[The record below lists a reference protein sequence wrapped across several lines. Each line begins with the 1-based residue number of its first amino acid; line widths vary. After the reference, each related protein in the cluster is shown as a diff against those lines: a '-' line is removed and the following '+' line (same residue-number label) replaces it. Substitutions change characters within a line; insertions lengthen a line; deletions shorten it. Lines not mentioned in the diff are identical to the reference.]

1 MFFRRVTPKVQTFAE
16 RVDLLKQAGFV
27 TQSQLGGRV
36 KVSKHGISAIV
47 GDEGD
52 NHWTIEKA
60 GPVIGGEMATLLNMG
75 YQMFLETPEG
85 KRYPATAEQLKS
97 LHAFEVDVKAT
108 LGLTD
113 LYNTSLGTT
122 SRKHMYDRVTKR
134 DSGHQPKPWERKRPG
149 VVPPETKDAADY

>member
-1 MFFRRVTPKVQTFAE
+1 MFFRRETIKVQTFAE
-16 RVDLLKQAGFV
+16 RVDLLKQAGFT
-27 TQSQLGGRV
+27 TQSQMGGRV
-36 KVSKHGISAIV
+36 KVNKYGIAAIV

-52 NHWTIEKA
+52 NHWAIEKA

-85 KRYPATAEQLKS
+85 KRYPATAEQLKA
-97 LHAFEVDVKAT
+97 LHEFEMDVKEA

-122 SRKHMYDRVTKR
+122 TRRHMYDRVTKR
-134 DSGHQPKPWERKRPG
+134 DTGKQPKPWEKKQTRF
-149 VVPPETKDAADY
+149 VAPETKG